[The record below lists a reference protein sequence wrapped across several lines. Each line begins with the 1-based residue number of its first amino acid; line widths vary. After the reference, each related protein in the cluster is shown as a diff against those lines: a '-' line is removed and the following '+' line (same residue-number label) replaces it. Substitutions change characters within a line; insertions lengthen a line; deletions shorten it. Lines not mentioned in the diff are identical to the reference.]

1 MDIISASDFLDV
13 FPEFRDAPV
22 GMVGELLSNARR
34 QSIPPGVHVY
44 TEGDSCQMFLFLLS
58 GEIRIYKTGATGR
71 EITLYDIGAGETCI
85 VNASCILSGAPA
97 PANAITQTD
106 CDALLLPATMFRDLT
121 SRYEVVREY
130 VFRVLAGNL
139 ANVMSLVEE
148 VAFGRVD
155 ERLMDYLVEKSEDG
169 ELHTTHQKLANDIGT
184 SREVVS
190 RVLKDFERKGRLTL
204 SRNHIRLTGI

>member
-1 MDIISASDFLDV
+1 MDKILASEFLDV
-13 FPEFRDAPV
+13 FPVFGDAPE
-22 GMVGELLSNARR
+22 GMVEELLGSARR
-34 QSIPPGVHVY
+34 QSIPAGVHVY

-58 GEIRIYKTGATGR
+58 GEIRIYKTGVSGR

-85 VNASCILSGAPA
+85 VNASCILSGSPA

-106 CDALLLPATMFRDLT
+106 CDALLLPATMFRELT
-121 SRYEVVREY
+121 SRYEQVREY

-155 ERLMDYLVEKSEDG
+155 ERLMDYLAEKSEDG
-169 ELHTTHQKLANDIGT
+169 VIHTTHQRLANDIGT

-204 SRNHIRLTGI
+204 SRNLIRLTDV